1 LKEGFTLK
9 KGKVYSLSREEREEV
24 QAFVKDQLRKGYIW
38 PSKLPQMSPVYFVAK
53 KNGTWRIVQDY
64 QHINQWTI
72 KNRYLLPLIADILD
86 EVGKRKVFT
95 KLDLRWG
102 YNNIRIKEVNEWKVV
117 FTIYIGA
124 YEPTVMY
131 FGLTNSPTTFQTMM
145 NDLFC
150 NLINQ
155 RDTAT
160 FIDDILV
167 ATDIKE
173 GHDELVEEVLKRLEE
188 NDLFIKPEKCK

>member
-102 YNNIRIKEVNEWKVV
+102 YNNIRIKEGNEWKVV

-150 NLINQ
+150 DLINQ